1 MIKRNA
7 ERNVFNDKYAFKYRT
22 KQYGEESFDGRQE
35 NRRMDL
41 ELSHDENGR
50 LTSNNKKYHQYKEE
64 KEMKHKKIEV
74 KNDGKCAIP
83 LAEIRAEQNYT
94 PPLSKERGLLKR

>member
-7 ERNVFNDKYAFKYRT
+7 DRNVLNDKYAFKYRT
-22 KQYGEESFDGRQE
+22 KQYGEENLDGRQE
-35 NRRMDL
+35 NRRLDMD
-41 ELSHDENGR
+41 LSHDENGR

-74 KNDGKCAIP
+74 KNDSKTVIP
-83 LAEIRAEQNYT
+83 LAEMRAEQNYT